1 MKSMKALA
9 VALLLAV
16 SPLPG
21 HAGGLMFA
29 AEGSGAQAVIMSAG
43 SRAAQIRT
51 LRSVPSVGVVNLA
64 IRRVPRFRNDSV
76 PDVSE
81 YRISAEKNA
90 AGITRLRAALKAN
103 PVTRKALAARG
114 ISINRVV
121 GVRISSNGSLRLY
134 LL

>member
-1 MKSMKALA
+1 MRDEI
-9 VALLLAV
+9 
-16 SPLPG
+16 
-21 HAGGLMFA
+21 H
-29 AEGSGAQAVIMSAG
+29 EGSG
-43 SRAAQIRT
+43 RRLAARRFAIARSCGRPDVCRRR
-51 LRSVPSVGVVNLA
+51 LRRPGRHHVGRFEGVVNLA

-121 GVRISSNGSLRLY
+121 GVRISSNGSLLLY